1 MAVQQGQPVV
11 PPTPNDRLLRDF
23 SQIIDGN
30 LKALFQAAHV
40 HKIVT
45 APPSV
50 NDGAVGDIYMLD
62 TTSLKQILVKFSDG
76 WYAVAVTA
84 I

>member
-1 MAVQQGQPVV
+1 MIQQGQPVV
-11 PPTPNDRLLRDF
+11 PPTPSDTKLRDF

-30 LKALFQAAHV
+30 VKVLFQAAHV

-45 APPSV
+45 SLPTSREG
-50 NDGAVGDIYMLD
+50 DVGDIYLVD
-62 TTSLKQILVKFSDG
+62 IAGAKKICVKFSDG
-76 WYAVAVTA
+76 WYAVAVSA

>member
-1 MAVQQGQPVV
+1 MSIQQSQPVV
-11 PPTPNDRLLRDF
+11 PPQPVDGKLRDF

-30 LKALFQAAHV
+30 LKTLFQAAHV

-45 APPSV
+45 VAPTLR
-50 NDGAVGDIYMLD
+50 DGDIGDIYLLD
-62 TTSLKQILVKFSDG
+62 IAGAKKVCVKFSDG
-76 WYAVAVTA
+76 WYAVGVTA

>member
-1 MAVQQGQPVV
+1 MSIQQGQPVV
-11 PPTPNDRLLRDF
+11 PPQPSDKMLRDF

-30 LKALFQAAHV
+30 LKTLFQAGHV

-45 APPSV
+45 TAPTLR
-50 NDGAVGDIYMLD
+50 DGDVGDIYLLD
-62 TTSLKQILVKFSDG
+62 VTGAKKVCVKFNDG
-76 WYAVAVTA
+76 WYAVGVTA

>member
-1 MAVQQGQPVV
+1 MIQQGQPVV
-11 PPTPNDRLLRDF
+11 PPQSSDPKLRDF

-30 LKALFQAAHV
+30 LKTLFQAAHV

-45 APPSV
+45 VAPTSRE
-50 NDGAVGDIYMLD
+50 GAVGDIYLLD
-62 TTSLKQILVKFSDG
+62 IVGAKKVCVKFSDG
-76 WYAVAVTA
+76 WYAVGVTA

>member
-1 MAVQQGQPVV
+1 MPIQQGPPVV
-11 PPTPNDRLLRDF
+11 PPQPSDSMLRDF

-30 LKALFQAAHV
+30 LKALFQAAHI

-45 APPSV
+45 VSPTSR
-50 NDGAVGDIYMLD
+50 DGAVGDIYLLD
-62 TTSLKQILVKFSDG
+62 TPSVKKVCVKFNDG
-76 WYAVAVTA
+76 WFGVTVTA

>member
-1 MAVQQGQPVV
+1 MPIQQGPPVV
-11 PPTPNDRLLRDF
+11 PPQPSDRMLRDF

-30 LKALFQAAHV
+30 LKLLFRAAHV

-45 APPSV
+45 SAPTIR
-50 NDGAVGDIYMLD
+50 DGNVGDIYLLD
-62 TTSLKQILVKFSDG
+62 TPSAKKVCVKFSDG
-76 WYAVAVTA
+76 WYAVTVTA